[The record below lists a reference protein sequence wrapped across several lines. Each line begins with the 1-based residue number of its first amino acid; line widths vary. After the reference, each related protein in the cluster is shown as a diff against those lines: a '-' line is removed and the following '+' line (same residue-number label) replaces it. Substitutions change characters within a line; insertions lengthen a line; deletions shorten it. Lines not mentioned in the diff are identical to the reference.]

1 MRRNPGISAE
11 WPGGDESDES
21 DESDDHDYSDDHSEQ
36 TTNGGDSEDG
46 TIHGETNRI
55 YYGGGVDGLVA
66 VRSGTRRE

>member
-1 MRRNPGISAE
+1 MLNGWVAMKAMK
-11 WPGGDESDES
+11 S

-36 TTNGGDSEDG
+36 TTNGGGDNEDG